1 MREVGLPRSDEPP
14 ARPPTTLSSP
24 GRLPPTGTPFG
35 RSGGGPFQ
43 CLALGEEPPRS
54 PWPVKRDFRARTGRD
69 PVLVAHAGGRV
80 NLIGEHT
87 DYHEGFVFP
96 AALDLRTL
104 AAGAPRDDGVVR
116 IWSDNLDAEY
126 SYALSGLRP
135 GCVSGHARYLLG
147 PFWVVREA
155 LGTAPGA
162 DVVVRGDVPLGGGL
176 SSSASLE
183 VALVALAAAL
193 AGHDMAPMDIA
204 VLARRCENHFC
215 GVPCGAMDQ
224 VASACGVEG
233 HALLLDCRTLRGDAV
248 PFPRDWAVVV
258 ADSGVRHVVAGPE
271 YRRRQE
277 ECEAGLRV
285 ARAAFPE
292 VRAARDLTLAH
303 LDDLR
308 SRIPEVSYRRLRHVV
323 TENQRTLWAR
333 EALLF
338 ADGPALGALLAASHE
353 SLARDYEVS
362 CPELDFLVELASGL
376 PGLVGARLTGAG
388 FGGNTVNVVLRDR
401 AAAFRDSLAA
411 AVLSR
416 TGRRIATHL
425 VAPSGGVRVERA

>member
-1 MREVGLPRSDEPP
+1 M
-14 ARPPTTLSSP
+14 
-24 GRLPPTGTPFG
+24 
-35 RSGGGPFQ
+35 SGGTTTADPRLFDLFRTRMGR
-43 CLALGEEPPRS
+43 EPS
-54 PWPVKRDFRARTGRD
+54 V
-69 PVLVAHAGGRV
+69 VVHAGGRV

-96 AALDLRTL
+96 AALDLRTVTV
-104 AAGAPRDDGVVR
+104 GAPREDGIVR
-116 IWSDNLDAEY
+116 IWSDNVGKEY
-126 SYALSGLRP
+126 LVDVSRLEP
-135 GCVSGHARYLLG
+135 GCVTGHARYLLG

-155 LGTAPGA
+155 LGTMPGA

-176 SSSASLE
+176 SSSASLQ
-183 VALVALAAAL
+183 VALVALAASLGGQDLRPA
-193 AGHDMAPMDIA
+193 DIA
-204 VLARRCENHFC
+204 RLARRSENAFC
-215 GVPCGAMDQ
+215 GVPCGVMDQ

-233 HALLLDCRTLRGDAV
+233 HALLLDCRTLQVEAV
-248 PFPRDWAVVV
+248 PFPRDWTLVV
-258 ADSGVRHVVAGPE
+258 ADSGVRHAVAGPE

-292 VRAARDLTLAH
+292 VRAARDLTPTH
-303 LDDLR
+303 LDDLW

-323 TENQRTLWAR
+323 TENERTLRAR
-333 EALLF
+333 EALRA
-338 ADGPALGALLAASHE
+338 ADAPALGALLAGSHH

-362 CPELDFLVELASGL
+362 CPELDLLVEVASGL

-388 FGGNTVNVVLRDR
+388 FGGNTVNVVQRDY
-401 AAAFRDSLAA
+401 AAVFRDSLAS

-425 VAPSGGVRVERA
+425 VFPSGGVVVHAM

>member
-1 MREVGLPRSDEPP
+1 MIADKR
-14 ARPPTTLSSP
+14 
-24 GRLPPTGTPFG
+24 RLID
-35 RSGGGPFQ
+35 
-43 CLALGEEPPRS
+43 L
-54 PWPVKRDFRARTGRD
+54 FRARTGRD

-96 AALDLRTL
+96 AALDLRTW
-104 AAGAPRDDGVVR
+104 AAGAPRDDGVLR
-116 IWSDNLDAEY
+116 IWSDNIG
-126 SYALSGLRP
+126 SGFVHPVADLRP
-135 GCVSGHARYLLG
+135 GCVPGHARYLLG
-147 PFWVVREA
+147 PFWAVREA
-155 LGTAPGA
+155 LGITSGA

-193 AGHDMAPMDIA
+193 EGHDLAPRDMA
-204 VLARRCENHFC
+204 VLARRCENDFC

-233 HALLLDCRTLRGDAV
+233 HALLLDCRTLQVEAV

-271 YRRRQE
+271 YRRRQA

-292 VRAARDLTLAH
+292 VRTARDLTLGH

-308 SRIPEVSYRRLRHVV
+308 SRIPDVSYRRLRHVV
-323 TENQRTLWAR
+323 TENERALRAR
-333 EALLF
+333 EALLS
-338 ADGPALGALLAASHE
+338 ADGPALGALLAASHD

-362 CPELDFLVELASGL
+362 CPELDLLVEVASGL

-388 FGGNTVNVVLRDR
+388 FGGNTVNVVLRDH
-401 AAAFRDSLAA
+401 AAAFQTSLAA

-416 TGRRIATHL
+416 TGRQVVARIVGLSEGA
-425 VAPSGGVRVERA
+425 RVERRWVR